1 MDWTIQD
8 LGALGE
14 LIGAIGVIVTLI
26 YLAYQIRQNTVQLAQ
41 NILAA
46 RAAAVSA
53 SNRALRE
60 TRRHIYTCPETAEIY
75 SLGNDNPHELG
86 KVQKMRYRL
95 MMMNITE
102 VMLEIYTQTST
113 TGFSP
118 EMWATTGV
126 KLVERVLTTSGGQWF
141 WENYAE
147 NYASPFRIEV
157 DRILQ
162 GVSPGLN

>member
-1 MDWTIQD
+1 MEWTIQD
-8 LGALGE
+8 FGALGE

-26 YLAYQIRQNTVQLAQ
+26 YLAYQIRQNTAQLRQ

-46 RAAAVSA
+46 RAAAVST
-53 SNRALRE
+53 SNMALRE
-60 TRRHIYTCPETAEIY
+60 ARRSIYNCPEMAQLY
-75 SLGNDNPHELG
+75 MLGNESPSDLD
-86 KVQKMRYRL
+86 KVQKTRYRL
-95 MMMNITE
+95 LMMNIAE
-102 VMLEIYTQTST
+102 VMLDIYTQTST

-141 WENYAE
+141 WGIYAE
-147 NYASPFRIEV
+147 TYPSSFRIEI

-162 GVSPGLN
+162 GASTGPN